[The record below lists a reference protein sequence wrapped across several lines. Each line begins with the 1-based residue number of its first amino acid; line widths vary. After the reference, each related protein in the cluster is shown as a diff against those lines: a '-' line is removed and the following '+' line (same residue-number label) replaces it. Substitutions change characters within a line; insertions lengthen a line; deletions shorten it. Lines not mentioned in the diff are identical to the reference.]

1 MTQERKIYSLTQL
14 NQSLENHFWKN
25 FGESYFWVTAE
36 IISINEKSGHHYL
49 ELADAK
55 NGNTTARSFG
65 TIWASNYSVIVSQ
78 IGKSETEALL
88 KPGNKVL
95 FNIKIEFHAVYG
107 LKLKIRE
114 IDPAYSYGE
123 IERKRQEV
131 IKRLKKEGIFDL
143 QRDVKLPT
151 IIKRIALIG
160 SPETS
165 GFRDFQNELLN
176 NHDFNNFKI
185 KVFSVRVQGEYA
197 AEEIRKAVEEANL
210 YDADAIVVLRGGGSK
225 MDLAIFDDYDLAAAI
240 CHSRLPVITGIGH
253 ETDKVVADM
262 VANVFFI
269 TPTAVARH
277 IHYAITSYWEIMRGF
292 HDKAIQ
298 LSQQL
303 LSIERS
309 DFTHVNNYLVH
320 HSRALIHYWK
330 TEFQQ
335 RTHDLSQISQQLIY
349 SYRDHLAKQGHELQ
363 YLLNNLVQTERNE
376 LSVKLSQ
383 VSYGTENVVYMQ
395 RSHELPSM
403 IEKVKQQSLNII
415 DQQRITFNNQV
426 ELLELLNPNKILK
439 TGYTIS
445 TIDDVD
451 AREYAGELI
460 GKELKTL
467 TDKELITS
475 KITSTKNIENG
486 N

>member
-143 QRDVKLPT
+143 QREVKLPT

-185 KVFSVRVQGEYA
+185 KVFPARVQGEYA

-210 YDADAIVVLRGGGSK
+210 YNADAIVVLRGGGSK
-225 MDLAIFDDYDLAAAI
+225 MDLAIFDDYELAAAI
-240 CHSRLPVITGIGH
+240 CHSRL
-253 ETDKVVADM
+253 
-262 VANVFFI
+262 
-269 TPTAVARH
+269 
-277 IHYAITSYWEIMRGF
+277 RGF

-363 YLLNNLVQTERNE
+363 YLLNSLVQTERNE

-383 VSYGTENVVYMQ
+383 VSYGAENVVYMQ

-445 TIDDVD
+445 TIDDID